1 MSILNSEHRMKRTG
15 WRLTPL
21 LLTLVF
27 AFAAFG
33 GGLEDYRTRV
43 DLAQKD
49 VDDLIA
55 EVSNIKIGSGST
67 ERISVIA
74 KRLRER
80 LPSGEKIDV
89 QGGIIESDTG
99 WIAVELDDFDRRI
112 NLSDKQAVLVGIK
125 ERLASIDYRIEELEM
140 AAAAERSKDEDKQKL
155 AEILK
160 RQEYQKP
167 EPPKESL
174 IQRWWREFMEWLNS
188 AFPRPEVAP
197 SSGGSLSS
205 LSFVLQI
212 LLYVLLAAAI
222 GFLIYRFVPFFANRL
237 GRKTKVKKGDRVIL
251 GERIA
256 ADASAHGLFM
266 EADDL
271 ARSGNL
277 RLAIRKGYIA
287 LLCELSDRKLI
298 GLARHKTN
306 RDYLKDVR
314 KRPQLFENMSGMTNA
329 FERHWYGFQ
338 RIEAGEWEDFRAT
351 YQRAVSESGR
361 N

>member
-1 MSILNSEHRMKRTG
+1 MRHLNNEQRSKRIGGQVT
-15 WRLTPL
+15 LV
-21 LLTLVF
+21 LLTFVF
-27 AFAAFG
+27 TISTFG
-33 GGLEDYRTRV
+33 VALSEYRSNLE
-43 DLAQKD
+43 LAQND
-49 VDDLIA
+49 VDDLMA
-55 EVSNIKIGSGST
+55 EVSNIKIGNGNI
-67 ERISVIA
+67 ERIAEIE
-74 KRLRER
+74 KRLRGR
-80 LPSGEKIDV
+80 LPSGQKIDV
-89 QGGIIESDTG
+89 EGSVVESDTD
-99 WIAVELDDFDRRI
+99 WLTSDLDEFERVVD
-112 NLSDKQAVLVGIK
+112 LSEKEAVLTGIK
-125 ERLASIDYRIEELEM
+125 ERLASIDDRIEELGM

-188 AFPRPEVAP
+188 VFPRPEVAP

-205 LSFVLQI
+205 ISFVLQI

-222 GFLIYRFVPFFANRL
+222 GFVIYRLVPFFANRS

-256 ADASAHGLFM
+256 ADASAHDLFA

-277 RLAIRKGYIA
+277 RLAVRKGYIA

-306 RDYLKDVR
+306 RDYLRDVR
-314 KRPQLFENMSGMTNA
+314 KRPQLFENMSGLTNA

-338 RIEAGEWEDFRAT
+338 AIEAGEWEDFRAT
-351 YQRAVSESGR
+351 YQSAVSESGR
-361 N
+361 H